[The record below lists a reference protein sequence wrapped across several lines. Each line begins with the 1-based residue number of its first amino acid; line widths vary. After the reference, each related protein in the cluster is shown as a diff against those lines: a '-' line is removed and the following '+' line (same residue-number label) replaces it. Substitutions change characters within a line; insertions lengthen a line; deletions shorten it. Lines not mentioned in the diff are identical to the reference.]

1 MSRVGRGLAG
11 SCASRFGV
19 ISIGALLIVR
29 NDCVRG
35 LEVSVPYLEPVE
47 KVLVTLSLQWD
58 WIPID
63 EVQ

>member
-1 MSRVGRGLAG
+1 VP
-11 SCASRFGV
+11 F
-19 ISIGALLIVR
+19 
-29 NDCVRG
+29 
-35 LEVSVPYLEPVE
+35 LELVE